1 MGFASY
7 GIAITGMRASELGL
21 NVVGHNIS
29 NISTPGFTKQQ
40 VIQNDSRYADMPGI
54 GVNGMGTDVDELRQ
68 IRDNFLDINYRKEQ
82 SNLGYWTT
90 KNTNL
95 EEIQTVLNEPFG
107 NGLQKTMTEFWNG
120 WQELVKEPDNLTVRA
135 LLRQK
140 ANVMVN
146 SFNQVGQ
153 QLSKLQTDINKEI
166 TSRVEQI
173 NDYAKQ
179 IADLNMKIKTNEIMG
194 DHANDYRDQRNLLLD
209 KLSKIVDIEFKETAD
224 NLMNVS
230 VGSIPLVFG
239 VEYQKMTTKENVA
252 GSAYVAPAWDRTG
265 ELVTIKSGE
274 LKGYLETR
282 GESALGGFGS
292 PSDGSPEVPG
302 PISIDINEKQTIP
315 SIKEKL
321 NALLNTLVTS
331 INTIHSEGYGI
342 DKPPTTGTDFF
353 TAIDTSKPLEMG
365 NVQVNPALFDLN
377 LIAAST
383 TGVNGDS
390 SNAQRIVDL
399 KDQKVLGPATDLL
412 TLDEFY
418 NDTVSRIGLMGQEAS
433 TMTKNQEN
441 LISSITN
448 KKESISGVSMD
459 EELSNMLKY
468 QHAYQANARVL
479 NIVDS
484 MMDKIINELA
494 R

>member
-1 MGFASY
+1 MSFASY
-7 GIAITGMRASELGL
+7 GISITGMRASELGL

-40 VIQNDSRYADMPGI
+40 VIQNDSRYTDIVGL
-54 GVNGMGTDVDELRQ
+54 GVRGMGTDIDELRQ
-68 IRDNFLDINYRKEQ
+68 IRDSFLDINYRNEE
-82 SNLGYWTT
+82 SNLGYWET

-107 NGLQKTMTEFWNG
+107 NGLQQTMTEFWNS

-135 LLRQK
+135 LVRQK
-140 ANVMVN
+140 ANVMIN
-146 SFNQVGQ
+146 SFNQIGQ
-153 QLSKLQTDINKEI
+153 QLGKLQTDINKEI
-166 TSRVEQI
+166 ATRVEQV
-173 NDYAKQ
+173 NDYAQQ
-179 IADLNMKIKTNEIMG
+179 IANLNLKIKTNEIMG
-194 DHANDYRDQRNLLLD
+194 DHANDYRDERNLLLD
-209 KLSKIVDIEFKETAD
+209 KLSKIVDIEFEETSD

-230 VGSIPLVFG
+230 IGSIPLVFG
-239 VEYQKMTTKENVA
+239 VEAKKMTTKENVA
-252 GSAYVAPAWDRTG
+252 GSAYIAPAWESTG
-265 ELVTIKSGE
+265 ELVTINSGE
-274 LKGYLETR
+274 LKGFLETR
-282 GESALGGFGS
+282 GELALGGYGS

-302 PISIDINEKQTIP
+302 PITIDINEKQTIP

-342 DKPPTTGTDFF
+342 DNPPSTGIDFF

-365 NVQVNPALFDLN
+365 NVQVNSALYDLN
-377 LIAAST
+377 LIAASM

-390 SNAQRIVDL
+390 SNAQRIVDF

-412 TLDEFY
+412 TIEEFY
-418 NDTVSRIGLMGQEAS
+418 NDTVSRIGLLGQEAA
-433 TMTKNQEN
+433 TMTENQET
-441 LISSITN
+441 LITSISN

-468 QHAYQANARVL
+468 QHSYQANARVL
-479 NIVDS
+479 NIIDQ
-484 MMDKIINELA
+484 MMDKIINEMA